1 MAKIFSIAK
10 QERDWLD
17 SPVMQS
23 LMERDRKRAERVYNA
38 WLKGQRKQKTKSPR
52 YGTVSK
58 N

>member
-10 QERDWLD
+10 QERDWKD

-23 LMERDRKRAERVYNA
+23 LMERDRKRADRVYKA
-38 WLKGQRKQKTKSPR
+38 WLKGQKSKSVR

-58 N
+58 S